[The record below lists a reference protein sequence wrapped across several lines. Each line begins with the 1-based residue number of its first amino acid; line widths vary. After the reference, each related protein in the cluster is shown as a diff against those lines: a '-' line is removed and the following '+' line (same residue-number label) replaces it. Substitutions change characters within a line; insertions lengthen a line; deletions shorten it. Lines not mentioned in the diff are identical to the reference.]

1 MKKALLVTFL
11 IFNLITIA
19 KVGSCEYTWHLFT
32 STPPIKGKVID
43 SVTGEPIKDAILV
56 VRWFKAKPAIVDTAD
71 SVILEKGFITD
82 SKGEFTI
89 PNKINMH
96 FTSWFAGMGIG
107 VMHPSYSI
115 LVTGLSDER
124 NSLFY
129 ADSEFKKGIIIATLK
144 LTKLTDKY
152 IKPEDNINLLEEFS
166 EIFPKC
172 YSLYFKWAKKLK
184 VNTNKEA
191 VFRNWD
197 QIINRFP
204 GAPKHLDLTIDI
216 ENEKSLINN
225 IGNGE

>member
-89 PNKINMH
+89 PKKINMH
-96 FTSWFAGMGIG
+96 FTS
-107 VMHPSYSI
+107 
-115 LVTGLSDER
+115 GL
-124 NSLFY
+124 
-129 ADSEFKKGIIIATLK
+129 
-144 LTKLTDKY
+144 
-152 IKPEDNINLLEEFS
+152 
-166 EIFPKC
+166 
-172 YSLYFKWAKKLK
+172 
-184 VNTNKEA
+184 
-191 VFRNWD
+191 
-197 QIINRFP
+197 P
-204 GAPKHLDLTIDI
+204 GW
-216 ENEKSLINN
+216 
-225 IGNGE
+225 G